1 MDERLETNRTN
12 WNERTPVHAAST
24 FYDVEGFKA
33 GRMTLNEIV
42 RREVGEV
49 PGKTLLHLQCHFGM
63 DTMSWA
69 RLGAKATGVDFSDTA
84 IDLARSLND
93 ELGLD
98 TRFICSNVYDLPEA
112 LDEQFDIVFTSEG
125 VLCWLPD
132 LDKWAEVVC
141 RFLRPGGVFYILD
154 GHPFMTVL
162 EESEAGDMSPTYTYF
177 HNQFFSEGN
186 EPSYTGPEL
195 IGSPNYE
202 WHHSLGEI
210 VTSLVRAGLS
220 IEYLHEF
227 SVSVY
232 HAYPSMTKHDDGW
245 WRFDKRNDSI
255 PQMFSIRATKD
266 AP

>member
-1 MDERLETNRTN
+1 MDERLEINRTN
-12 WNERTPVHAAST
+12 WNERTPVHAASG

-42 RREVGEV
+42 RREVGDV

-98 TRFICSNVYDLPEA
+98 TRFICSNIYDLPEA

-132 LDKWAEVVC
+132 LDKWASVVC
-141 RFLRPGGVFYILD
+141 RFLRPGGFFYILD
-154 GHPFMTVL
+154 GHPTMTVF
-162 EESEAGDMSPTYTYF
+162 EESEAGDMHPTYSYF

-186 EPSYTGPEL
+186 EPSYTGPE
-195 IGSPNYE
+195 IVESPNYE
-202 WHHSLGEI
+202 WHHSLGAI
-210 VTSLVRAGLS
+210 VTALVRSGLT

-227 SVSVY
+227 SVSSY
-232 HAYPSMTKHDDGW
+232 HAYPSMTQHADGW